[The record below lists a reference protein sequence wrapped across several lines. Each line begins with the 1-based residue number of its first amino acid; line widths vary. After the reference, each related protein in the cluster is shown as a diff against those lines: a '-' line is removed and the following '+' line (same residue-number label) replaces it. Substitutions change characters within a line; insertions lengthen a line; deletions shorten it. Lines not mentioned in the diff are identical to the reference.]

1 MIDILEAHDATPEEI
16 EKLSKKVD
24 ETNSEFKEYT
34 NNEIKN
40 IKSYIHSTRH
50 GLNTMRDSLDEL
62 SELRQALD
70 NAISELDKT
79 SELFSE
85 FGAGDDGTAKYPDN
99 KIKEI
104 GEHLHNTKQNIT
116 YIDDKMSKQKEAE
129 VLYDKTGSKMIE
141 LDLTEPESEI
151 VASKMLN
158 LTDRE
163 TETASKILS
172 TTKTESEIPDL
183 TDDELREIKRKTQ
196 RELAEIEVKKDLRK
210 RTLRLVVAIAMLAL
224 LLVGMTFVKAL
235 RGTDSTKISNTESGS
250 SDEYIVDTE

>member
-24 ETNSEFKEYT
+24 ETNSNFKGYT
-34 NNEIKN
+34 TNEIEN

-50 GLNTMRDSLDEL
+50 GLNTMRNSLVEL

-70 NAISELDKT
+70 NAISELDT
-79 SELFSE
+79 ASELFNK
-85 FGAGDDGTAKYPDN
+85 FGVEDGETVKYPDN

-104 GEHLHNTKQNIT
+104 SEHLHSTKQNIN
-116 YIDDKMSKQKEAE
+116 YIDDKMSKHKE
-129 VLYDKTGSKMIE
+129 LYDKAGSKMIE

-158 LTDRE
+158 LTERE
-163 TETASKILS
+163 TETASK
-172 TTKTESEIPDL
+172 TKSEIPDL
-183 TDDELREIKRKTQ
+183 TDDELREIKQKTR

-235 RGTDSTKISNTESGS
+235 RGADSTKISNIESGS
-250 SDEYIVDTE
+250 SDEYVVDTE

>member
-16 EKLSKKVD
+16 EKLSKKVN
-24 ETNSEFKEYT
+24 ETNSNFKEYT
-34 NNEIKN
+34 TNEIEN

-70 NAISELDKT
+70 NAISELDNASK
-79 SELFSE
+79 LFNKFE
-85 FGAGDDGTAKYPDN
+85 IEDDETVKYTDN

-104 GEHLHNTKQNIT
+104 SEHLHNTKQNIA

-129 VLYDKTGSKMIE
+129 ELYGKTGSKMIE
-141 LDLTEPESEI
+141 LDLTEPESET

-158 LTDRE
+158 LTE
-163 TETASKILS
+163 TELETASK
-172 TTKTESEIPDL
+172 TKSEIPDL
-183 TDDELREIKRKTQ
+183 TEDELSEIKQKTQ

-235 RGTDSTKISNTESGS
+235 RGANSTKISNTESGS
-250 SDEYIVDTE
+250 SNEYVVDTK